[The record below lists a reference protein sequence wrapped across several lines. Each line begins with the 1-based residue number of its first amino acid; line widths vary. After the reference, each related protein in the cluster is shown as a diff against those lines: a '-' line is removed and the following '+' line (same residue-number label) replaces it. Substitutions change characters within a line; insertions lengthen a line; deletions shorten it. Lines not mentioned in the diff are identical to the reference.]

1 MSQQINAYSR
11 SAAQAGIPETSGWT
25 VEALRSR
32 VFFKMMDAVLTAPL
46 HPRQTIRAL
55 LRAIFSVHSS
65 HYTRVASTIN
75 LADQVIPGTSQR
87 ISNSLVS
94 PTQLPLA
101 VRSVSLMSYGSGS
114 TVFLLDT
121 PIGTL
126 VLKIFRRS
134 LGKKGLSLFN
144 VADEFQA
151 KYRTVS
157 RWFNHAGFQLV
168 PPAIFLILHGPLLG
182 KPAAAT
188 LQPFITGEKK
198 DLFLDFQ
205 DDELLHL
212 FQSDPK
218 LRQEFVFF
226 ACNVLEMATVE
237 RLCPDFIG
245 RDNVLLVRVDADCR
259 LAVIDNGIF
268 NLEHLKITRSAVYTQ
283 IESYFERLRQLLL
296 ALNIG

>member
-1 MSQQINAYSR
+1 M
-11 SAAQAGIPETSGWT
+11 
-25 VEALRSR
+25 
-32 VFFKMMDAVLTAPL
+32 
-46 HPRQTIRAL
+46 
-55 LRAIFSVHSS
+55 HSS

-94 PTQLPLA
+94 PAQLPLA
-101 VRSVSLMSYGSGS
+101 VRSISLMSYGSGS

-121 PIGTL
+121 PGGPK

-134 LGKKGLSLFN
+134 LGKKDLSLFN
-144 VADEFQA
+144 VAGEFQA

-157 RWFNHAGFQLV
+157 HWFNNADFQLV
-168 PPAIFLILHGPLLG
+168 PPALFLILHGPLLG

-205 DDELLHL
+205 DDELLRL
-212 FQSDPK
+212 FQSDPQ
-218 LRQEFVFF
+218 LRQQFVFF
-226 ACNVLEMATVE
+226 AGKVLEMAAAG
-237 RLCPDFIG
+237 LCMDFIG
-245 RDNVLLVRVDADCR
+245 RNNVLLIRVRADCC

-268 NLEHLKITRSAVYTQ
+268 NLEKLRTTRPAVYAQ
-283 IESYFERLRQLLL
+283 IEAYLERLRQLML
-296 ALNIG
+296 ALNLID